1 MLERFTEGARQV
13 LVRATEEARSRRHE
27 TVGPEHL
34 LMGLLQAGGDF
45 TVHTLAQLGV
55 SPDTLRAEAERV
67 LGETPRSPTG
77 GEPVFSPELKGLLEV
92 VLTVRRQ
99 RTVDPALLLLALLTD
114 EHSAVR
120 GILQA
125 SGADLAKA
133 QWLPVRM
140 SVLRKPVTEE
150 EVSVVAT
157 SRWRLPA
164 AE

>member
-34 LMGLLQAGGDF
+34 LIGLLQTGGDF
-45 TVHTLAQLGV
+45 TAHSLAQLRV
-55 SPDTLRAEAERV
+55 SPVTLRAETERV
-67 LGETPRSPTG
+67 LGETPRSATG

-92 VLTVRRQ
+92 VLTVKRQ

-133 QWLPVRM
+133 PWLPVRM

-150 EVSVVAT
+150 EVSFVAT